1 MRREVFLRRA
11 PPNIYCISFGERQ
24 QECAREAF
32 QGMARNIWLHRKN
45 HHAQLTLSPQTRRDR
60 ETDRET
66 ETHLFLLLID
76 VAKVSPGQKDSGRR
90 TLTVCPSV
98 EVLEQSARQTKRK
111 TSDEEDRGDE
121 DSPSERDT
129 RDKRVRM
136 NNSSNKIEKESEQSE
151 FTNHEEEVRVR
162 TWSRSWPPLP
172 PTTRHLHKAV
182 MLTW

>member
-1 MRREVFLRRA
+1 M
-11 PPNIYCISFGERQ
+11 
-24 QECAREAF
+24 CARGFPGNGAEY
-32 QGMARNIWLHRKN
+32 
-45 HHAQLTLSPQTRRDR
+45 LTAPQKPPRAADFVSTDQKRQR
-60 ETDRET
+60 DRET

-162 TWSRSWPPLP
+162 TWSRS
-172 PTTRHLHKAV
+172 
-182 MLTW
+182 